1 MTPMFPGVVLQ
12 VAQGIIAAV
21 YGLWLFYLAA
31 MNLRR
36 AKEAGRLSRVV
47 LVIALPILLAAVA
60 IDVAVNLTLAS
71 LVFFDRPREW
81 TVSERL
87 ARYLPG
93 TDWRAKV
100 ALWAA
105 EHLLDPF
112 DPSGS
117 HLRR

>member
-1 MTPMFPGVVLQ
+1 MAPLGSIAWGAL
-12 VAQGIIAAV
+12 AAV
-21 YGLWLFYLAA
+21 YALWILYLAA

-36 AKEAGRLSRVV
+36 AREAGRLTR
-47 LVIALPILLAAVA
+47 LVRAIALPVIGATVA
-60 IDVAVNLTLAS
+60 IDVAVNLVLATV
-71 LVFFDRPREW
+71 VFFDRPREW

-93 TDWRAKV
+93 TDWRARV
-100 ALWAA
+100 ALWVGV
-105 EHLLDPF
+105 HLLDPF

>member
-1 MTPMFPGVVLQ
+1 MASILTSG
-12 VAQGIIAAV
+12 AAMLGTV
-21 YGLWLFYLAA
+21 YALWLFYLAA

-36 AKEAGRLSRVV
+36 AKEAGRLSR
-47 LVIALPILLAAVA
+47 IALALAMPIIALAVA
-60 IDVAVNLTLAS
+60 IDVAINLTLAT

-87 ARYLPG
+87 SRYLVGPSP
-93 TDWRAKV
+93 WRAEV
-100 ALWAA
+100 AMWVG

-112 DPSGS
+112 DPSGQ